1 MIRLIKASHDIYN
14 RNKAILYI
22 DGEVYTDHA
31 HGDALRQYVDEYMPY
46 AITRDGEKDDWNFLI
61 NNNPILEK
69 LPMGFA
75 HLVENPVDKEKP
87 GIYVEPFTEN
97 CDLQTVINAIK
108 QKFPD
113 MDIYD
118 DEEYGKKLA
127 RLNKIAVSPTTREK
141 AILYVD
147 GEIYEGENHTQII
160 NKLCDEK
167 REKGEFVDPNWVY
180 DVPMAFIHVQKDDG
194 RYKEG
199 LYVEDD
205 SLMNCTLDEVINVL
219 KNKYPDTPIYSNTAY
234 DEKTDYYTRL
244 ANKIKSKL
252 AFDVNNRDNAILY
265 INGEVYQNSSHSECI
280 KEYIENHFG
289 KEEDVSSAR
298 QDGEEILEE
307 YGLDELPIAFAHL
320 VVNDP
325 DVNKGIYLETGTI
338 KGVSKQEVV
347 NELKDQYGLKVYDN
361 NSKKEI

>member
-1 MIRLIKASHDIYN
+1 MIRLIKASHDLYN
-14 RNKAILYI
+14 RDKAILYI
-22 DGEVYTDHA
+22 DGKIYIDNA
-31 HGDALRQYVDEYMPY
+31 HGDALKKYVEENIKDGV
-46 AITRDGEKDDWNFLI
+46 TRDDELDDWNYTLD
-61 NNNPILEK
+61 NNPILDE
-69 LPMGFA
+69 LPMAFA
-75 HLVENPVDKEKP
+75 HFVENPIDKEKP
-87 GIYVEPFTEN
+87 GIYIEPHTEN
-97 CDLQTVINAIK
+97 CDLQVAIDAIK
-108 QKFPD
+108 QKFPEY
-113 MDIYD
+113 DIYND
-118 DEEYGKKLA
+118 RSYEKVA
-127 RLNKIAVSPTTREK
+127 SLNKDAVSFNTREE
-141 AILYVD
+141 AILYLD
-147 GEIYEGENHTQII
+147 GSLYEGENHTQII

-180 DVPMAFIHVQKDDG
+180 DVPMAFIHIQKDDG

-252 AFDVNNRDNAILY
+252 AFDVNDRDNAILY
-265 INGEVYQNSSHSECI
+265 IDGEVYQSNSHSECI
-280 KEYIENHFG
+280 KEYIENHFD

-325 DVNKGIYLETGTI
+325 DVNKGIYLETSTI
-338 KGVSKQEVV
+338 KNVSKQEVI